1 MTGRVNYF
9 CHERANSRHK
19 TMRSF
24 PYLLVLFC
32 FWQIACTPPDPDKD
46 KPKPG
51 KVNLDLN
58 NKIVQRLYDFRDKHQ
73 TDSLLRYLGHKDPT
87 LRYLAALSFASTLD
101 SVAIQPLIPLL
112 QDLTEEVR
120 IAAAFSLGQIG
131 KPACEA
137 PLIQAFDARDSLS
150 KHQQFN
156 AVVLE
161 AIGKCGT
168 AASLKNIAGISTY
181 KSTDTLLLEGQ
192 CRAIYRFG
200 MRGIIDP
207 AATNQMVAYVS
218 NEYMPEP
225 ARLMAANYLARAKD
239 LAPDSLQAIQ
249 ISVAFVRASA
259 NADIRMALG
268 KALGR
273 SATQP
278 AFGML
283 SKVIVDEKDW
293 RVKCNLIDA
302 LAKFNYDTVRS
313 IVTPL
318 IGDPN
323 PHISRTAAE
332 FFVTNGRAKDADW
345 YWRLTQDNPALPLY
359 AQIPLYRASNKLLSG
374 KLEPESK
381 NFVNFRLKEMFQQAK
396 NPYDR
401 AACVAALG
409 EFGWNY
415 RWIHERGFNDP
426 HPAVKTAAAE
436 ALLFIMQRP
445 DFYGFFGEGAKGVR
459 REMYTYLREAAASA
473 DPGLVAGMSEGFSSK
488 VLNFKTLRDS
498 LRLDDLKANLAKL
511 KMPRD
516 VEAYMALD
524 KAIAYFEERPAP
536 AKPVIPWNHPINW
549 DRLKLVTPQ
558 TVVTIETTKGN
569 IVIEFYPHIAPGSV
583 ANFLELASTGFYTGK
598 NFHRI
603 VPNFVAQGG
612 CPRGDGYGA
621 LDYTIRT
628 EIGLEWYNRAG
639 YIGMA
644 SAGSDTEGTQF
655 FFTHSPAPHLDGK
668 YTIFGKVKSG
678 MEAVDQLQPGD
689 VMEKVTVKYQ

>member
-1 MTGRVNYF
+1 
-9 CHERANSRHK
+9 
-19 TMRSF
+19 MRIVQF
-24 PYLLVLFC
+24 LLVLFC

-58 NKIVQRLYDFRDKHQ
+58 NKLVQRLHEFRDKHQ
-73 TDSLLRYLGHKDPT
+73 TDSLLRYLGHKDAT
-87 LRYLAALSFASTLD
+87 LRYLAALAFASTRD
-101 SVAIQPLIPLL
+101 SVAIQPLTPLL
-112 QDLTEEVR
+112 RDAVEEVR

-131 KPACEA
+131 TAACEA
-137 PLIQAFDARDSLS
+137 PLVQAFDAKDSLS
-150 KHQQFN
+150 QHQRFN

-161 AIGKCGT
+161 AIGKCGS
-168 AASLKNIAGISTY
+168 AASLKHMAAITTY
-181 KSTDTLLLEGQ
+181 RPTDTLLLEGQ
-192 CRAIYRFG
+192 CRGIYRFG
-200 MRGIIDP
+200 MRGIVEPVGTQKMIAYVFDEHIPDP
-207 AATNQMVAYVS
+207 ARM
-218 NEYMPEP
+218 
-225 ARLMAANYLARAKD
+225 MAANYLARAKD
-239 LAPDSLQAIQ
+239 VAPDSLQAIQ
-249 ISVAFVRASA
+249 ISVAFVRASN
-259 NADIRMALG
+259 NADIRMALA

-273 SATQP
+273 SATQS

-283 SKVIVDEKDW
+283 SKVIEDEKDW
-293 RVKCNLIDA
+293 RVRCNLISA
-302 LAKFNYDTVRS
+302 LAKFDYDTVRS

-318 IGDPN
+318 IGDAN
-323 PHISRTAAE
+323 PHVSRTAAE
-332 FFVTNGRAKDADW
+332 FFVANGRAKDADW
-345 YWRLTQDNPALPLY
+345 YWRLTQDNPALPLH
-359 AQIPLYRASNKLLSG
+359 AQIPLYRASNKFLSG

-381 NFVNFRLKEMFQQAK
+381 DFVNYRLKEMFQQAK

-401 AACVAALG
+401 AACLAALG

-415 RWIHERGFNDP
+415 RWIHDKGFNDP

-436 ALLFIMQRP
+436 TLLSIMQRP

-459 REMYTYLREAAASA
+459 REMYAYLRESVASG
-473 DPGLVAGMSEGFSSK
+473 DPGLVASIAEGFTSK
-488 VLNFKTLRDS
+488 VLNFKSLRDS
-498 LRLDDLKANLAKL
+498 LRLDDMKNSLAKL

-524 KAIAYFEERPAP
+524 KAIAFFEERPEP

-549 DRLKLVTPQ
+549 DRLKLVTQQ
-558 TVVTIETTKGN
+558 TEVSIETSKGT
-569 IVIEFYPHIAPGSV
+569 IVVEFFPHVAPGSV

-621 LDYTIRT
+621 LDYTIRS
-628 EIGLEWYNRAG
+628 EIGLEWYDRAG

-644 SAGSDTEGTQF
+644 SAGADTEGTQF
-655 FFTHSPAPHLDGK
+655 FFTHSPTPHLDGK

-678 MEAVDQLQPGD
+678 MEVVDQLQPGD
-689 VMEKVTVKYQ
+689 VMDKVTVKYQ

>member
-1 MTGRVNYF
+1 
-9 CHERANSRHK
+9 
-19 TMRSF
+19 MRILQ
-24 PYLLVLFC
+24 YLLVLFC

-51 KVNLDLN
+51 KVNIDLN
-58 NKIVQRLYDFRDKHQ
+58 NKLVQRLYDFQDKHL
-73 TDSLLRYLGHKDPT
+73 TDSLLRYFNHKDPT
-87 LRYLAALSFASTLD
+87 LRYLAALSFASIRD
-101 SVAIQPLIPLL
+101 SAAIPALTPLL
-112 QDLTEEVR
+112 HDMTEEVR

-131 KPACEA
+131 TAACEA
-137 PLIQAFDARDSLS
+137 PLIQAFDARDSMS
-150 KHQQFN
+150 QHQRFN
-156 AVVLE
+156 AIVLE

-168 AASLKNIAGISTY
+168 LATLKNIAAVTTY
-181 KSTDTLLLEGQ
+181 KPTDTLLLEGQ

-200 MRGIIDP
+200 ARGIVDP

-218 NEYMPEP
+218 NERIPEP
-225 ARLMAANYLARAKD
+225 ARLMAANYLARTKD

-249 ISVAFVRASA
+249 ISVAFVRASN
-259 NADIRMALG
+259 NADIRMALA

-283 SKVIVDEKDW
+283 SKVIIDEKDW
-293 RVKCNLIDA
+293 RVKCNLINA

-318 IGDPN
+318 IGDAN
-323 PHISRTAAE
+323 PHVSRTAAE

-345 YWRLTQDNPALPLY
+345 YWRLTQDNTSLPLF
-359 AQIPLYRASNKLLSG
+359 AQISLYRASNKLLSG

-381 NFVNFRLKEMFQQAK
+381 DFVNYRLKEIFQQAK

-401 AACVAALG
+401 AACLGALG

-415 RWIHERGFNDP
+415 RWIHDKGFNDP

-436 ALLFIMQRP
+436 TLLAIMQRP

-459 REMYTYLREAAASA
+459 REMYAYLREAAASGDA
-473 DPGLVAGMSEGFSSK
+473 GLVAAMSEGLTSK
-488 VLNFKTLRDS
+488 VLNFKSLRDS
-498 LRLDDLKANLAKL
+498 TRLEDLKNNLAKL

-524 KAIAYFEERPAP
+524 KVIAFFEERPEP
-536 AKPVIPWNHPINW
+536 AKPIIPWNHAINW
-549 DRLKLVTPQ
+549 DRLKLVTQQ
-558 TVVTIETTKGN
+558 TTATIETAKGS
-569 IVIEFYPHIAPGSV
+569 IVLEFLPHVAPGSV
-583 ANFLELASTGFYTGK
+583 GNFLELASTGFFTGK

-621 LDYTIRT
+621 LDYTIRS
-628 EIGLEWYNRAG
+628 EIGLEWYDRAG

-644 SAGSDTEGTQF
+644 SAGPDTEGTQF
-655 FFTHSPAPHLDGK
+655 FFTHSPTPHLDGK

-678 MEAVDQLQPGD
+678 LDIVDQLQPGD
-689 VMEKVTVKYQ
+689 VMDKVTVKYQ